1 MGRESVGNE
10 QEVAMS
16 TILMN
21 LDDIVAAPKQE
32 IFRKK
37 AETAIVNLRK
47 RSMVAAYV
55 KNAKEAVDAVCKM
68 IPDGS
73 VVALGGSVTVMQTG
87 LLDAL
92 RGMNIKLL
100 DRYRPGITNEEVE
113 EMVLRGMTADVLV
126 TSTNAVTADG
136 KLVNE
141 DGKGNR
147 VAAMIFG
154 PRKVIVI
161 AGINKLVGTVEDG
174 LKRIK
179 EIAAPLNCI
188 RLGVDTP
195 CARTGFC
202 VDDECHAPARLCS
215 QITIIESNRIKDR
228 LHVLIVGEELGY

>member
-1 MGRESVGNE
+1 
-10 QEVAMS
+10 MS
-16 TILMN
+16 TVLMN
-21 LDDIVAAPKQE
+21 MDDIITKPKE
-32 IFRKK
+32 AIFHKK
-37 AETAIVNLRK
+37 AQTVVENLKK
-47 RSMVAAYV
+47 RSMGATFVGSG
-55 KNAKEAVDAVCKM
+55 KEAVEAVCRM
-68 IPDGS
+68 IPEGS
-73 VVALGGSVTVMQTG
+73 VVALGGSVTVMQIG

-92 RGMNIKLL
+92 RKLNVKLL
-100 DRYRPGITNEEVE
+100 DRYRPGITSEEVE
-113 EMVLRGMTADVLV
+113 EMALRGMTADVLV

-154 PRKVIVI
+154 PKKVIVV
-161 AGINKLVGTVEDG
+161 AGINKIVGTADDG

-202 VDDECHAPARLCS
+202 DDDGCHAPARLCS
-215 QITIIESNRIKDR
+215 QITIIESNRVKDR
-228 LHVLIVGEELGY
+228 MHVVLVGEELGY

>member
-1 MGRESVGNE
+1 
-10 QEVAMS
+10 MS

-21 LDDIVAAPKQE
+21 LDEIISKPKAVV
-32 IFRKK
+32 FRKK
-37 AETAIVNLRK
+37 AETVIESLRK
-47 RSMVAAYV
+47 RSIGAEYV
-55 KNAKEAVDAVCKM
+55 DTGKEAVEAVCGM

-73 VVALGGSVTVMQTG
+73 VVALGGSVTVMQIG

-92 RGMNIKLL
+92 RRMNIKLL
-100 DRYRPGITNEEVE
+100 DRYRPGIKKEETE
-113 EMVLRGMTADVLV
+113 ELALRGLTADVLI

-141 DGKGNR
+141 DGSGNR
-147 VAAMIFG
+147 VGAMIFG
-154 PRKVIVI
+154 PQKVIVV
-161 AGINKLVGTVEDG
+161 AGINKIVGTADDG

-202 VDDECHAPARLCS
+202 DDDECHAPARLCS
-215 QITIIESNRIKDR
+215 QIVIIESNRVKDR
-228 LHVLIVGEELGY
+228 VHVVLVGEELGY

>member
-1 MGRESVGNE
+1 
-10 QEVAMS
+10 MS

-21 LDDIVAAPKQE
+21 MDEIIAKPKMVV
-32 IFRKK
+32 FRKK
-37 AETAIVNLRK
+37 AETVIESLRK
-47 RSMVAAYV
+47 RSIGAEYV
-55 KNAKEAVDAVCKM
+55 DTGKEAVKAVCGM

-73 VVALGGSVTVMQTG
+73 VVALGGSVTVMQIG

-92 RGMNIKLL
+92 RRMNIKLL
-100 DRYRPGITNEEVE
+100 DRYRPGIKKEETE
-113 EMVLRGMTADVLV
+113 ELALRGLTADVLI

-141 DGKGNR
+141 DGSGNR
-147 VAAMIFG
+147 VSAMIFG
-154 PRKVIVI
+154 PQKVIVV
-161 AGINKLVGTVEDG
+161 AGINKIVGTADDG

-202 VDDECHAPARLCS
+202 DDDECHAPARLCS
-215 QITIIESNRIKDR
+215 QIVIIESNRVKDR
-228 LHVLIVGEELGY
+228 VHVVLVGEELGY

>member
-1 MGRESVGNE
+1 
-10 QEVAMS
+10 MS

-21 LDDIVAAPKQE
+21 LNDIIAKPKE
-32 IFRKK
+32 VVFRKK
-37 AETAIVNLRK
+37 AETVVEQLKK
-47 RSMVAAYV
+47 RSMGAAYV
-55 KNAKEAVDAVCKM
+55 GTAKEAVDSICKM
-68 IPDGS
+68 IPEGS
-73 VVALGGSVTVMQTG
+73 VVALGGSVTIMQIG

-92 RGMNIKLL
+92 RRMNITLL
-100 DRYRPGITNEEVE
+100 DRYRAGITNDEVE
-113 EMVLRGMTADVLV
+113 AMALQGMTADVLV

-147 VAAMIFG
+147 VGAMIFG
-154 PRKVIVI
+154 PKKVIVV
-161 AGINKLVGTVEDG
+161 AGINKIVGTADDG

-202 VDDECHAPARLCS
+202 DDDECHAPARLCS
-215 QITIIESNRIKDR
+215 QIVIIESNRVKDR
-228 LHVLIVGEELGY
+228 VHVVLVGEELGY